1 MPRKAKPEKTELEK
15 LQLLAEAGIKRVE
28 VSKDGENDEVISSL
42 AERVQKILDISTKIQ
57 KKRGCML
64 FFVMYD
70 IEDNKVRRL
79 VVKYLQRKGC
89 WRVQKSI
96 FLAEAPFAVYED
108 IKTDLANV
116 QAVYENNDSII
127 VLPITTD
134 YLQMMKIIGK
144 EIDVDIITRQ
154 KTTIFF

>member
-1 MPRKAKPEKTELEK
+1 MSRKAKPEKTELEK
-15 LQLLAEAGIKRVE
+15 LQLLAVAGIKRVKFSE
-28 VSKDGENDEVISSL
+28 DSGNDEEISSL

-108 IKTDLANV
+108 IKTDLAKV
-116 QAVYENNDSII
+116 QAAYDNNDSII

>member
-1 MPRKAKPEKTELEK
+1 MSRKAKPEKTELEK
-15 LQLLAEAGIKRVE
+15 LQLLAVAGIKRVKCTE
-28 VSKDGENDEVISSL
+28 DSGNDEEISSP

-108 IKTDLANV
+108 IKTDLAKV
-116 QAVYENNDSII
+116 QAAYDNNDSII

>member
-15 LQLLAEAGIKRVE
+15 LQLLAEAGIKRVK
-28 VSKDGENDEVISSL
+28 VSEDSDEVISSL

-96 FLAEAPFAVYED
+96 FLAEAPFAVYEE

-154 KTTIFF
+154 KSTIFF